1 MSVNEQHTPSSAV
14 EEEIVV
20 ESGYSLVEHLANA
33 SPKEVLAKLVQ
44 IPIYTWNYN
53 WDDPGIRHL
62 GPMSQDFYAAF
73 GVGVDDQ
80 SICYIDSIGVCLAS
94 IQALN
99 EMVQETAA
107 RMERQQKQLDAQAA
121 AIAELEHLLGQTEQV
136 Q

>member
-33 SPKEVLAKLVQ
+33 SPKEVLAKLVR

-53 WDDPGIRHL
+53 WDAPDIRHL

-121 AIAELEHLLGQTEQV
+121 AIAELEHLLWQTEQV

>member
-73 GVGVDDQ
+73 GVGVNDQ

-99 EMVQETAA
+99 EMVQENAA
-107 RMERQQKQLDAQAA
+107 RIEHQQKQLDRQTTAL
-121 AIAELEHLLGQTEQV
+121 AELERLLGQTKQV